1 MKGKFTFKKL
11 VLTGAVI
18 VFILSLFASSVIYN
32 NTNVNT
38 SVDNAGARQTTI
50 KIKSG
55 NTEYTKKVTLNNPII
70 GTGSFKLEGI
80 NIVKAAKEY
89 LGYTYNASYL
99 QPTGNGVDCTGLI
112 HLTLRDLG
120 VMSVNG
126 ILCRDGYTEGR
137 SGHPYNG
144 VKFFIPRSPQDW
156 EAYDFPNYTHKFFK
170 EIGTWAYDKTIGGIG
185 FGQPNSSGTSIY
197 DRSLNIQMVGDS
209 TKYRMDVLKVNDPIT
224 DELRWYNYYD
234 SDGNLKDLPIGTL
247 VISYSGQYLS
257 NPYFISSSGHGW
269 ICIGNLETSDA
280 SVAADK
286 LIKMGIID
294 PSQRNYVTKDENS
307 NSTYWLIESTV
318 GLHKDKNGN
327 NVDGVRISNW
337 DPDLRS
343 TDGKKGVGSVW
354 AFQIA
359 NGVAPQPTYY
369 NLKIAKADA
378 ETGSYVSGVTLKYNT
393 SSLNSAAFD
402 GTKWQSVSSG
412 TSAKDVITNR
422 KIDNTTADCLYFG
435 ESEANSAGYVLTGGT
450 YGLNVYKTLDTSTY
464 PAKYK
469 ISQLTYYSGSGDNYK
484 RGDITQGG
492 KYWITRDRDL
502 VADSD
507 ATEKQ
512 KLNAIA
518 YINYDTSTSTPTI
531 TYTCVDKKLDGDYHL
546 KIVKKPDGESNDD
559 NIIEKYST
567 AMAGAKFEIK
577 QYKNK
582 AYTSISDLQETP
594 DDYGRTAGQTTNVA
608 ITSAGEAAD
617 VLFKQEDNSY
627 SNVIKITDTSKTDIY
642 RIEESEAPE
651 GTYIDWKGPV
661 ALIVTK
667 KVLNNQYVIDKIA
680 LATENGKT
688 DDVEVSDK
696 STAWIR
702 VNKNGEV
709 TESKDDYAVAFEAS
723 RDTVTITWR
732 NPTETEGQYNVNV
745 KKVDAKTQK
754 AIEGV
759 TFEVNGVSNVTGP
772 TGIAT
777 YDTVTINKDNFKT
790 IDSYTVEEKS
800 LGDDNADLYYKLDE
814 TFTFDVKKQY
824 DSETKEYKV
833 EGIRFVDSEDTSY
846 KKTISKY
853 VKDISGRDVLITIS
867 VNTDSST
874 NTIVINT
881 ENNGST
887 PGKFYLTKTDSNG
900 STNLNDT
907 TFKVIRYEVK
917 DYNEMQLSN
926 PTTVLNGKL
935 STKADGLINMIDPMM
950 GNPGAYVYEIHETTS
965 VAGYRNVFK
974 RIEGNT
980 ETELAY
986 IRLVI
991 RNDEN
996 DKLVATQEIVRTEA
1010 CTDDEYYDITTMVK
1024 NPVVNQTTRSVTLNI
1039 KNPAITAVFSVKKYR
1054 YNTAQITPGGTYKI
1068 ELDKDDIDSND
1079 MNDGGSQ
1086 IIRKQN
1092 IAIGDHSLRIYEL
1105 NPPSG
1110 LDNVFEQFDGVDGIR
1125 IDFSVDNYGNKAIKP
1140 IVVENEAY
1148 NFTPE
1153 SKDHNAKTDD
1163 IKKISEYV
1171 KVYQIGNM
1179 IYVAIKDPTHY
1190 DFELFKKQYTGKD
1203 DISDED
1209 KFGGTANFKITKIS
1223 PVSKDEDNEIF
1234 NGVLPTDTQTK
1245 FFTEKNVKASSTYVY
1260 EITETD
1266 VSNGYYR
1273 NLVGKKIRV
1282 TINTN
1287 ANGIIYDESTG
1298 KTRYEI
1304 YNEDGTELTEDE
1316 KKALDEFIKL
1326 DVDDSGKKVNLYVAN
1341 MPTTGYRVRIYKVD
1355 ENGKAFKRTAVFS
1368 SVMKI
1373 NDVIQETRKNITTN
1387 PSTGIAYVTNG
1398 TKLVERGATH
1408 TYEIEETQAPAGCQL
1423 PDGIFKLNVKFNN
1436 NVTGNVIESAS
1447 VAYYKKS
1454 ATNPEELETN
1464 PTEFTGL
1471 KVTYNQGG
1479 TSTPTVT
1486 VYIPNEGTDF
1496 EVELQK
1502 VDSLGNKIEATRD
1515 SQGNIIDG
1523 VSFDVRRGN
1532 IDRNNEGSYAGENMD
1547 EFTKM
1552 INQVQ
1557 NDIGNTIAFNGVLE
1571 DGTILDKIPLGE
1583 NLKYTYYITET
1594 SAKKGYSNELEDKQI
1609 NMTILTR
1616 RGDDGKPYVDKV
1628 EFQILDLKNPVSPDV
1643 TSKYRKYI
1651 SYKLSDNNTKVNLI
1665 LTNPNA
1671 YKLKLNKTDLAG
1683 NPIDS
1688 AKIEAYMDDKKL
1700 VTLNETPTY
1709 APASYMPH
1717 ESEKTS
1723 DYVGISKGETQ
1734 TWKIYERSVGTPYY
1748 NIFGTDKYVE
1758 VKVKMND
1765 NGIISVPSYTVK
1777 DVNGREYASLKSY
1790 IEQIT
1795 VTTDDN
1801 GDTIVNVT
1809 FKNPS
1814 GYKLKITKFEG
1825 DGETPLEGAVVTL
1838 DGTAVIS
1845 GGSYYYENNYQAGM
1859 NTSKTYKIRETK
1871 TVDSNH
1877 INVLA
1882 DKEIQLT
1889 VNTDKLG
1896 NISRTYKIIKIS
1908 GNTEVPP
1915 SDDVY
1920 KYVSVGDATIE
1931 NGIVSI
1937 DVKILNPLTG
1947 KYNVELYKVD
1957 ENGKLITNYDATFAG
1972 NRVNGKMN
1980 IKEINTSTVNGVA
1993 QIDKDVPINN
2003 VNDSYQYQLRET
2015 VAPAGYEKLEALIV
2029 LNTYFK
2035 DAASKLT
2042 LDENRTSLHVGS
2054 KAIPMSNSAG
2064 QFIDNNTEAWYIDN
2078 SKENATIKIYIKNTK
2093 KKFDLALRKYI
2104 AKVENTNKSEI
2115 PNPYRGP
2122 ELNIFSLAYWKRSH
2136 TAAYFHTKEAYK
2148 VESGDIVTY
2157 RINIY
2162 NEGNVKGYAT
2172 EITDYLESG
2181 LDFVDN
2187 EFNSKYGW
2195 TATKNN
2201 DGTTTV
2207 KTRYLQNTLLN
2218 ECGLQGFVG
2227 NTPSTPKWFDYVE
2240 IQCKVTRPATNIRSY
2255 ITDRAE
2261 ITEDKAVDVS
2271 STGVETVL
2279 DLDDIDSQP
2288 NNVKQYH
2295 EKDMLQYDSTKSY
2308 NKDSYY
2314 PGYQDDDDKET
2325 VYIEKHEYEF
2335 VLSKTDG
2342 EKEISGAKFKIEEKM
2357 DNGQYK
2363 TVFGGENGAAV
2374 NKNITISEPE
2384 ARGDSTVELNKTYT
2398 YKITETATKDSNYEN
2413 LLEGKYIIVKTYLD
2427 NNEMLIKGGYRES
2440 TNSYFVRYGFEI
2452 YDAETNRLI
2461 DETGDEDSELYGKIK
2476 VNINNLVQPPQIKV
2490 TIPNERLYF
2499 GKYNINFKKIDSSDK
2514 KAIEGIE
2521 FSINENKAE
2530 TDANGMIN
2538 VSLYSDESNNNGEVA
2553 IDKNNVNKVDIYTID
2568 EVNIY
2573 YPDAGEA
2580 DSEKTDVSDVNNYIT
2595 IKDRIKLSVTKTLDE
2610 SNEKYFVSNVHVDYN
2625 VNESV
2630 DIHIADANSSGSS
2643 TIYLNTVNGETVKCD
2658 ISISSDGTIS
2668 VVAENDKKEGNYKL
2682 KLYKVDENG
2691 DPISGIKFGVTGE
2704 LSALSTDTDGY
2715 TRTITKEITADN
2727 INTPDEYTITEYED
2741 EQGRVVGIK
2750 NPIKLTVNKK
2760 IAYKKYEFKSLK
2772 LTDTGT
2778 GAESSEGY
2786 RADLNNVEIND
2797 DSGRKVKVWAEYVAT
2812 SNTITI
2818 HFTNPT
2824 TENDINVKIK
2834 KIDITTGQA
2843 VNDVTFSSKVN
2854 AEATTSATTATVNG
2868 EKGIAYIDQNRKV
2881 SSVEKF
2887 TYLIRETDIPSGTK
2901 MIKLTD
2907 FGWRLEYS
2915 TKYDEANK
2923 KYVIDE
2929 STIKIYTN
2937 QFGYDSGS
2945 YELNQKQKAIAEK
2958 MLERENGKYKYISV
2972 SEDGLTLELNIQ
2984 NEDTT
2989 EYGLTIRKADM
3000 DTNAEIA
3007 DAKFTVKENG
3017 TTIAEDKTLAE
3028 FAGRLA
3034 HKTGIFINTDYTYE
3048 IEETAPAAGYENI
3061 FEGVIIK
3068 FTIHINTD
3076 GTAELATGTDG
3087 QKYQIIKTAG
3097 STANV
3102 TEIKAK
3108 INEYINKHQGITAF
3122 IEKNENNFTL
3132 NIPNPKS
3139 TIPLKVELQKYQL
3152 GNLNNAVN
3160 GAKFDVKLLKDNNGT
3175 FQSVTNAFTSGTGV
3189 ESLNTI
3195 TTSRNRRTEQIDD
3208 TEIEIGD
3215 TYYYELT
3222 ESEVPKN
3229 FSSKF
3234 YKVIVKVTAN
3244 DDKTI
3249 SSSIFAIK
3257 RTSLADW
3264 SEFGTQEED
3273 SANLSIDTSG
3283 SLVNIK
3289 WANQLG
3295 YLLNLQKLSF
3305 DYALPKTSD
3314 NKTNWAA
3321 MPLISGAKFKI
3332 QQLTPVE
3339 GEVREVEVGSS
3350 GLPEYQREI
3359 QTNTLYTYKYTEI
3372 EPPEGYYDTFKD
3384 LEITLKVFI
3393 NRDGVIS
3400 SANTYV
3406 TVKDGATVSDEDLEF
3421 AKKCVGAEINQASRA
3436 VYIRIANQKIHSEY
3450 KIRVCKISD
3459 KRDNEG
3465 NPVPIPNVR
3474 FKINGPTQ
3482 NQVGYGYTDDDGYLT
3497 SIGIEPDGRK
3507 SLYTIEEVEVPT
3519 GVVQLTEP
3527 IELYIDTTGIPSNI
3541 SYNELME
3548 QLQTKVDSDG
3558 DGVAAEDRVQVVY
3571 RGADAPAGLNVKV
3584 NGLDVILTVPNPSEI
3599 FHFTMYKYDT
3609 VNNII
3614 NSSDG
3619 IPAANFDVSYVDDEG
3634 NVQQIQNGI
3643 LDDGWLHDYRVC
3655 GPEKSYEYIIKEV
3668 DSKDGYVNIL
3678 EGYELHV
3685 HLRTAINGL
3694 ISDFVD
3700 NSTEY
3705 SYYELVPISGMTQRY
3720 TIQEIKEKNW
3730 IRFNV
3735 SRDVRTSSIDALIFN
3750 PYQYQLQLN
3759 KFDKNGT
3766 TPVNKAKIVAERV
3779 EGIDAE
3785 GLYYRETENKE
3796 KILKSIVDADS
3807 DDISETV
3814 TLNKKTT
3821 IMSDLY
3827 EIDNNV
3833 GMTPKA
3839 VSAQLWR
3846 IRETEVEAP
3855 YKNILGNNTIIVNT
3869 FYRELALHAAEHDEA
3884 DEEGHIYKFNYYVAD
3899 ENGNNVTIQY
3909 KDYIDV
3915 SVEKVD
3921 GEWTVIV
3928 NIKDPMIIRMGLFKK
3943 VDSFLDEPL
3952 QGANLSLTLGS
3963 QTAEISNGSYQSEM
3977 LEAELP
3983 INSTITVSVRELSTV
3998 KGYTNI
4004 LKDKVLYYVF
4014 RNTNGNISIVSKF
4027 IIDRGNMMTSG
4038 DEYDYIMSH
4047 IDLRE
4052 STDSEGFTSYKLY
4065 IENPMSFN
4073 FDLTKLDIDKNNLDG
4088 TKIKVVSSHSGEHI
4102 LDGDSNLSFVE
4113 QDVDEHDII
4122 EYIIT
4127 EIHTKDGAYVNKF
4140 ENPIRIVATVEGGEV
4155 KILEKWH
4162 QVLLLNGS
4170 APMQRFDE
4178 LEYFDIY
4185 VDPADKNKLADGEM
4199 QTLTIKM
4206 ENPPQIKVELIKA
4219 TAGRYGQ
4226 RIPNT
4231 KFTIVSQDSHTAYT
4245 NNVGEISYLEEI
4257 HEPGD
4262 YTIRVYEDQV
4272 ASPKY
4277 VNILENKYMQFN
4289 INVTA
4294 DGTITVDNNS
4304 IKFFNKDNDSYFD
4317 NDVEITGDEA
4327 SKLAEYCRA
4336 WVDNSSEI
4344 SKVQVLILDPVKYDL
4359 TVKKEAA
4366 DGSTLEG
4373 AEFEIVSTNGLFD
4386 TIHTTT
4392 NETGEIAKHIE
4403 IARPGV
4409 HGFKIT
4415 EIKPAGN
4422 QYDNILG
4429 DNVAIIYANVSEN
4442 GEISLVKNPYG
4453 GIFGNDIPE
4462 GQQYVVQKPNGA
4474 PADAED
4480 EARIRKFVSINLTHP
4495 ANEPDGITMTIV
4507 NPVQTKLDIVKRQY
4521 NIEGQE
4527 EALTNTRF
4535 TVKKNGSEMLL
4546 SNAIVNE
4553 EVEIE
4558 EHDLT
4563 DSDDY
4568 YDIYENSTNTTDGAY
4583 VNILNGKFIRVHT
4596 ELKANGKLNI
4606 TDEEGNVT
4614 NAFDIYQVNHFG
4626 PATKVAREGN
4636 EELYDSVSVWVSK
4649 NADGIYVL
4657 NVKVIN
4663 PITINVG
4670 VIKKQYG
4677 EGAQPIPDV
4686 SITITSDNT
4695 GDHNITSTR
4704 SEEVFSE
4711 GNIKPGTYNFI
4722 VRENDNPN
4730 PRYVN
4735 VLKDRYAKANV
4746 TISKTG
4752 DITLNNIKYYTNNNV
4767 EIVDPEIKALLEE
4780 TVYAN
4785 IDKSGRIQKITFTIE
4800 NPITLK
4806 FLVHKV
4812 DLAGNGLEG
4821 ATFNV
4826 MKYVGDSDEVAKG
4839 MTSVDTNNDGVITF
4853 EDGDYM
4859 KAGIYRY
4866 EITELKPAAEK
4877 YVNIL
4882 DCYDDGSQY
4891 KVVMYLKLKLNGTT
4905 EYVKDAQGT
4914 AYPNA
4919 GSTPYI
4925 IVNRNDEN
4933 AEIPDEVTDIVHR
4946 YLTVGKTASRGNNP
4960 DIYEVEVTNTP
4971 QIDIDVIKVTNDSDA
4986 NEEKTLTGTKFSA
4999 EADDGEGLFEDIPAT
5014 QDKEYTFKNVAKGR
5028 HEFYITESEGVVN
5041 GGYINVLENR
5051 YVRVRTTV
5059 DESGVMKIMNN
5070 NWEEDEDYFEI
5081 YEGQYNNRA
5090 GSRLL
5095 DRTEYAK
5102 IYECVSVESV
5112 RQTNGV
5118 YKLNLKVNNPE
5129 RNYNIKLNKKV
5140 FGEEDINME
5149 GIEFFIR
5156 STVDNKDHQLTT
5168 DKDGNLT
5175 FEEKRVPV
5183 GIYEYRV
5190 TETKTSGPEF
5200 VNVLENNYILVRL
5213 KVNQDGSIEIV
5224 DTNNEAKGNE
5234 DKYYVLDAKCT
5245 EIIDNDK
5252 TIVDDFVR
5260 VATDNE
5266 GDEPELDFFIKDPER
5281 INLKLVKRDVLTNEK
5296 MNNVTFTTNVYYQ
5309 TAGASADPSEADK
5322 AELVNAETFEK
5333 IDISTIKTDT
5343 VDGVDGVILVQD
5355 ILIDKTGT
5363 YTFVFHEESTDGLF
5377 KYLYKSHAED
5387 ITLKIDISV
5396 EKNSE
5401 GRPIGYKVG
5410 QPRIV
5415 TGAKYVDDE
5424 ATLTTPTKAQLVRA
5438 EVLNAPIR
5446 GHYDLVLSKLDK
5458 YTNRKLDG
5466 AEFDIKAEKNGEKY
5480 ELYEDVDDLRIENA
5494 IIPDHFTVQNG
5505 EIRIENIRITPPP
5518 YQAPAADGTL
5528 ETFNIILTETKAPAG
5543 YMLLDE
5549 PIVLEV
5555 TTAVDGEY
5563 DDAEYIVKSVN
5574 LVSGDNYGLVTKTF
5588 GKNEINV
5595 VAKNEY
5601 FDLALRKS
5609 IVSVAYSDSD
5619 EAKITEDETKDR
5631 VPVIYED
5638 DEIYNLNPG
5647 VTTANYRH
5655 VKNHVRVYPGQEVIY
5670 CLRVYNEGEIDGYA
5684 EKITDHLP
5692 EGLEFLP
5699 NDKFNQERG
5708 WTYDLTDQS
5717 LKTVYTTFLSKENN
5731 PNNDRFNAENNLIK
5745 AMDENVATGV
5755 NHKLDF
5761 KEIEIKC
5768 KVSDNLRP
5776 GVILTNIAEITEYK
5790 AEGRTSETVDRDS
5803 DGGNADVPNGK
5814 DLQNYKE
5821 SELTDNRE
5829 DYVPGQEDD
5838 DDFEKLIVV
5847 EFDLALRKYI
5857 TAIND
5862 EEVLADEKEAK
5873 YTDEVVKDT
5882 EDILGEGT
5890 ASDDTEGT
5898 NEGANTNIVDESE
5911 GENDNTEDVNAQT
5924 GENPDENKDEDKE
5937 SDKEDIDDDNTIKYD
5952 REPRVNVSTL
5962 KSGDQDSIY
5971 KDPDEPTTALY
5982 NHTKA
5987 PVEVSVDDIVT
5998 YTLEVFNEGT
6008 VDGYASLIKD
6018 DIPEGVEFVQYTEGD
6033 GSVNDKYRWKMVNEN
6048 DEEVTDPK
6056 DAKYI
6061 VSDYLSKD
6069 NETEENGNLIRA
6081 FDPVTGTRLD
6091 SKYVQVQF
6099 RVICK
6104 QDYPKIITNYA
6115 QISDDTDDGGKSVRD
6130 RDSHTNEWIDGE
6142 DDQDVEHI
6150 WVTYMDLALRK
6161 FITGVTDFK
6170 TGITQVVDTRIPQ
6183 VDPTALID
6191 ETGTTAKYEHTKEPV
6206 LVHTND
6212 VVIYTLRIY
6221 NEGSKDGYATQIK
6234 DDLPEGLEYL
6244 PDHEINKYY
6253 EWSLVDKNDKPVTRL
6268 EDATFAV
6275 TNYLSKDN
6283 ETEER
6288 QNLLKS
6294 FDYYDYENDKPA
6306 KRETPEY
6313 KDIKIAFKV
6322 TEPQT
6327 SDRILINEA
6336 QISEQTDGKGIHRE
6350 DRDSTPNEW
6359 LGEDDEDIEK
6369 VRVLYFDLALR
6380 KWVTKAIVT
6389 QDGEEKVFETG
6400 HHAEDDPEDVVKVDL
6415 KKSKINK
6422 VVVKFEYQIR
6432 ITNEGEIDGYAKE
6445 IKDRIPEGLRFDPA
6459 DNPTWTQLEE
6469 NIIVTDEL
6477 KDTLLKPGESAEVTV
6492 VLTWINSGDNLGLKV
6507 NVAEISKDYNDYGTH
6522 DIDSTPDNN
6531 VWGEDDIDD
6540 APVMLA
6546 VKTGNAVFGYIA
6558 LAVFVGA
6565 IIVIGVRR
6573 IKKINEG

>member
-11 VLTGAVI
+11 VLAISIIISIAAILFGLLIGKDYINKEKNAVSKI
-18 VFILSLFASSVIYN
+18 ESKEMNASSYYTGDDNQVTVTKTESGYKIPDGYN
-32 NTNVNT
+32 ADTIIAEACKFTNAKTWNQGSVGYNDAWNAAISTEDKQVNNKYQGY
-38 SVDNAGARQTTI
+38 SQW
-50 KIKSG
+50 
-55 NTEYTKKVTLNNPII
+55 
-70 GTGSFKLEGI
+70 
-80 NIVKAAKEY
+80 
-89 LGYTYNASYL
+89 LGYNVSKL
-99 QPTGNGVDCTGLI
+99 DCTGFI
-112 HLTLRDLG
+112 YDTLRHLNIRLTGFCDGNVTGYGRLRLG
-120 VMSVNG
+120 PVP
-126 ILCRDGYTEGR
+126 IA
-137 SGHPYNG
+137 PYAWVDYN
-144 VKFFIPRSPQDW
+144 
-156 EAYDFPNYTHKFFK
+156 THKPYHVK
-170 EIGTWAYDKTIGGIG
+170 WANGQEIAK
-185 FGQPNSSGTSIY
+185 
-197 DRSLNIQMVGDS
+197 
-209 TKYRMDVLKVNDPIT
+209 IT
-224 DELRWYNYYD
+224 DYTQREHYDEATKKYVIDCNYYQWIENNQID
-234 SDGNLKDLPIGTL
+234 PGTI
-247 VISYSGQYLS
+247 VISPPSD
-257 NPYFISSSGHGW
+257 SSGHGW
-269 ICIGNLETSDA
+269 IYIGKYANKAE
-280 SVAADK
+280 
-286 LIKMGIID
+286 LIKYLSGIGVNTSALRIEEDPANKTSQYWSIECRGDYNGMQGVVVTNRDPATKSGNKKGSGYVGFTLFNKKVVDGEFSID
-294 PSQRNYVTKDENS
+294 ITKVDRKDNTPLGGAKYHYEDRTDKDDEPDQTTADNGKVTLVSSKKINYAGQYNYSFMELTAPSGYKLNNPNPHFGLKINTIKKSVDSTTDRYEVDSVWIYYGTFKTTKYKIQVSPGQTVYYYSDQTFATNLT
-307 NSTYWLIESTV
+307 NDKTLIAKFE
-318 GLHKDKNGN
+318 LNNKNGN
-327 NVDGVRISNW
+327 NKVSIHV
-337 DPDLRS
+337 
-343 TDGKKGVGSVW
+343 
-354 AFQIA
+354 
-359 NGVAPQPTYY
+359 TYY
-369 NLKIAKADA
+369 NDKI
-378 ETGSYVSGVTLKYNT
+378 EGSYH
-393 SSLNSAAFD
+393 LN
-402 GTKWQSVSSG
+402 
-412 TSAKDVITNR
+412 I
-422 KIDNTTADCLYFG
+422 C
-435 ESEANSAGYVLTGGT
+435 
-450 YGLNVYKTLDTSTY
+450 
-464 PAKYK
+464 
-469 ISQLTYYSGSGDNYK
+469 
-484 RGDITQGG
+484 
-492 KYWITRDRDL
+492 
-502 VADSD
+502 
-507 ATEKQ
+507 
-512 KLNAIA
+512 
-518 YINYDTSTSTPTI
+518 
-531 TYTCVDKKLDGDYHL
+531 
-546 KIVKKPDGESNDD
+546 KKPDGESNDNKTD
-559 NIIEKYST
+559 YTEKYSN
-567 AMAGAKFEIK
+567 AMAGAKFEVR
-577 QYKNK
+577 QYLQN
-582 AYTSISDLQETP
+582 AGFNGNPTEINSDVV
-594 DDYGRTAGQTTNVA
+594 TN
-608 ITSAGEAAD
+608 AGETVPITFYPKDKDKNNISEQKQAD
-617 VLFKQEDNSY
+617 IHIYEAGDGKFDGY
-627 SNVIKITDTSKTDIY
+627 IIKET
-642 RIEESEAPE
+642 EAPSN
-651 GTYIDWKGPV
+651 TTIDWPYENIGLKVYKGV
-661 ALIVTK
+661 N
-667 KVLNNQYVIDKIA
+667 NNQYVITKIA
-680 LATENGKT
+680 LQNGQLGT
-688 DDVEVSDK
+688 IGEVDVPGPGK
-696 STAWIR
+696 GTAWIR
-702 VNKNGEV
+702 VDKNGKV
-709 TESKDDYAVAFEAS
+709 TTDENNYVIGFNAS
-723 RDTVTITWR
+723 SNAVTITWR
-732 NPTETEGQYNVNV
+732 NPVDTEGHYNINV
-745 KKVDAKTQK
+745 RKADATTKKAM
-754 AIEGV
+754 AGV
-759 TFEVNGVSNVTGP
+759 TFDINGVSKTTGEA
-772 TGIAT
+772 GIAA
-777 YDTVTINKDNFKT
+777 YDLVTVDKNNVKA
-790 IDSYTVEEKS
+790 IDSYTVEETD
-800 LGDDNADLYYKLDE
+800 LGDDNKNQYYKLAE
-814 TFTFDVKKQY
+814 AFTFEVKKEY
-824 DSETKEYKV
+824 NASNKEYKV
-833 EGIRFVDSEDTSY
+833 SGIKFADDTEF
-846 KKTISKY
+846 KTSITKN
-853 VKDISGRDVLITIS
+853 VKDTSGRDVPIKIS
-867 VNTDSST
+867 VNDSTSV
-874 NTIVINT
+874 NTITIEA
-881 ENNGST
+881 ENNEST
-887 PGKFYLTKTDSNG
+887 PGKFYLKKTDQYG
-900 STNLNDT
+900 QENLGDT
-907 TFKVIRYEVK
+907 TFKVDKYEVD
-917 DYNEMQLSN
+917 DYTKMELKN
-926 PTTVLNGKL
+926 PKNILNGKL
-935 STKADGLINMIDPMM
+935 SSKTDGLIDAIDPMK
-950 GNPGAYVYEIHETTS
+950 GNPCAYVYEIHETTAQ
-965 VAGYRNVFK
+965 AGYLNAFK
-974 RIEGNT
+974 KVVNGSEV
-980 ETELAY
+980 ELAY

-991 RNDEN
+991 RNNGNDE
-996 DKLVATQEIVRTEA
+996 LVATQEIIK
-1010 CTDDEYYDITTMVK
+1010 TDECSDEDYDNITKRVNEPTVNK
-1024 NPVVNQTTRSVTLNI
+1024 NTRAVTLNI
-1039 KNPAITAVFSVKKYR
+1039 KNPNTSVNVNLRKYK
-1054 YNTAQITPGGTYKI
+1054 YNTVTNASGGTYKV
-1068 ELDKDDIDSND
+1068 EFDNETIDSTNF
-1079 MNDGGSQ
+1079 NSSGSQ
-1086 IIRKQN
+1086 WIHKTKVPV
-1092 IAIGDHSLRIYEL
+1092 GDHTIRVYEL
-1105 NPPSG
+1105 KAPQG
-1110 LDNVFEQFDGVDGIR
+1110 LDNVFDQFSGVDGVKVDFTVNYDGTVSIKENTIR
-1125 IDFSVDNYGNKAIKP
+1125 GKKYNY
-1140 IVVENEAY
+1140 
-1148 NFTPE
+1148 TPE
-1153 SKDHNAKTDD
+1153 SKEHVVNTSKIED
-1163 IKKISEYV
+1163 ISNYVVVKEFEGQIYITIS
-1171 KVYQIGNM
+1171 
-1179 IYVAIKDPTHY
+1179 DPTNY
-1190 DFELFKKQYTGKD
+1190 EFELFKKEYTGKD
-1203 DISDED
+1203 DISAEE
-1209 KFGGTANFKITKIS
+1209 KLKGVANFTIKKIKPT
-1223 PVSKDEDNEIF
+1223 EDANPIF
-1234 NGVLPTDTQTK
+1234 NGNLPTDTQTK
-1245 FFTEKNVKASSTYVY
+1245 LFKEENVKVNSTYVY
-1260 EITETD
+1260 DVTENNISD
-1266 VSNGYYR
+1266 GYYR
-1273 NLVGKKIRV
+1273 NLIGKKIRV
-1282 TINTN
+1282 TVSVDADGNVYKTT
-1287 ANGIIYDESTG
+1287 TG
-1298 KTRYEI
+1298 KTKYEI
-1304 YNEDGTELTEDE
+1304 FNADGSAISADE
-1316 KKALDEFIKL
+1316 KKALDEFVKL
-1326 DVDDSGKKVNLYVAN
+1326 DVDNNGKVNLYIAN

-1355 ENGKAFKRTAVFS
+1355 KDGKAFKRTAVFK
-1368 SVMKI
+1368 SVMTTNTTNVDI
-1373 NDVIQETRKNITTN
+1373 NETRENITTN

-1408 TYEIEETQAPAGCQL
+1408 TYEIQETQAPYGCKL
-1423 PDGIFKLNVKFNN
+1423 PDGTFELNVKFNN
-1436 NVTGNVIESAS
+1436 NVTGNVIESATVEFYNASGIKEIMDGLS
-1447 VAYYKKS
+1447 VK
-1454 ATNPEELETN
+1454 
-1464 PTEFTGL
+1464 
-1471 KVTYNQGG
+1471 YNQGG
-1479 TSTPTVT
+1479 TSTPIVT

-1496 EVELQK
+1496 EVELKK
-1502 VDSLGNKIEATRD
+1502 VDSLGKTIEATTDESTGRY
-1515 SQGNIIDG
+1515 DG
-1523 VSFDVRRGN
+1523 VSFDIRRGEIREN
-1532 IDRNNEGSYAGENMD
+1532 TDSDIIIDNPT
-1547 EFTKM
+1547 EFGNM
-1552 INQVQ
+1552 INLIRA
-1557 NDIGNTIAFNGVLE
+1557 DIENKGSFSGILENGVYS
-1571 DGTILDKIPLGE
+1571 DKLPLGE
-1583 NLKYTYYITET
+1583 NLIYTYYITET
-1594 SAKKGYSNELEDKQI
+1594 STKKGYSNELENKQI
-1609 NMTILTR
+1609 NLFIYTKKGT
-1616 RGDDGKPYVDKV
+1616 DGKPYIDNVDF
-1628 EFQILDLKNPVSPDV
+1628 EILDLMNPAHPNVKSQY
-1643 TSKYRKYI
+1643 KKYI
-1651 SYKLSDNNTKVNLI
+1651 SCTVNGDKTKVNLI
-1665 LTNPNA
+1665 LTNPNT
-1671 YKLKLNKTDLAG
+1671 YKIRLNKTDLAG

-1688 AKIEAYMDDKKL
+1688 AVLEAYKDDKRI
-1700 VTLNETPTY
+1700 TGLNQYYNPGTQRYETIFGN
-1709 APASYMPH
+1709 S
-1717 ESEKTS
+1717 SVTS
-1723 DYVGISKGETQ
+1723 DYIGISKGEEQ
-1734 TWKIYERSVGTPYY
+1734 VWKIYERSVAAPYY
-1748 NIFGTDKYVE
+1748 NIFGSDKYVE
-1758 VKVKMND
+1758 VKVKMYD
-1765 NGIISVPSYTVK
+1765 NGEIKVTGYTVK
-1777 DVNGREYASLKSY
+1777 DQNGNEYSNLKSY
-1790 IEQIT
+1790 IEQVNIIT
-1795 VTTDDN
+1795 EDS
-1801 GDTIVNVT
+1801 GDKIVNVT

-1814 GYKLKITKFEG
+1814 NYKLKITKYKG
-1825 DGETPLEGAVVTL
+1825 DGTTPLEGATVVL
-1838 DGTAVIS
+1838 DGTEVIS
-1845 GGSYYYENNYQAGM
+1845 NGSYHYENNYQAGI
-1859 NTSKTYKIRETK
+1859 NSSKTFTITETK
-1871 TVDSNH
+1871 TAGENYV
-1877 INVLA
+1877 NVLEG
-1882 DKEIQLT
+1882 KKLELT
-1889 VNTDKLG
+1889 VKSDKKG
-1896 NISRTYKIIKIS
+1896 NISRSFKIMS
-1908 GNTEVPP
+1908 GNKEIMPPDEVFDYVTV
-1915 SDDVY
+1915 SDVEY
-1920 KYVSVGDATIE
+1920 E
-1931 NGIVSI
+1931 NNIPVI
-1937 DVKILNPLTG
+1937 NVKILNPVKG
-1947 KYNVELYKVD
+1947 KFNVKLYKVD
-1957 ENGKLITNYDATFAG
+1957 EKGNLIKNYPATFSVFKNTGKLNPSQKDIET
-1972 NRVNGKMN
+1972 
-1980 IKEINTSTVNGVA
+1980 INGVA
-1993 QIDKDVPINN
+1993 TVDMNAPINK
-2003 VNDSYQYQLRET
+2003 VDDTYRYQINET
-2015 VAPAGYEKLEALIV
+2015 EAPLGYEKFDKFITLDP
-2029 LNTYFK
+2029 YFK
-2035 DAASKLT
+2035 DDGTKLT
-2042 LDENRTSLHVGS
+2042 IDETKTRLYVGS
-2054 KAIPMSNSAG
+2054 DAVPQSDSDG
-2064 QFIDNNTEAWYIDN
+2064 QFYEDETGAWYIDN
-2078 SKENATIKIYIKNTK
+2078 SGDTVTIKIYIKNK
-2093 KKFDLALRKYI
+2093 QKVFDLALRKYI
-2104 AKVENTNKSEI
+2104 AKVENGNKNETPDPSRKPFLNEI
-2115 PNPYRGP
+2115 SNLQWIK
-2122 ELNIFSLAYWKRSH
+2122 EH
-2136 TAAYFHTKEAYK
+2136 TAAYYHTKEAYK
-2148 VESGDIVTY
+2148 VEYGDIVTY
-2157 RINIY
+2157 RIYVY

-2187 EFNSKYGW
+2187 EFNKKYGW

-2207 KTRYLQNTLLN
+2207 TTRYLENKRLDEYALPGHLLGQASAESWRN
-2218 ECGLQGFVG
+2218 
-2227 NTPSTPKWFDYVE
+2227 YVE
-2240 IQCKVTRPATNIRSY
+2240 IQCKVTRPATDERSY

-2261 ITEDKAVDVS
+2261 ITEDKAVEIDNNNEEVPI
-2271 STGVETVL
+2271 E
-2279 DLDDIDSQP
+2279 LDDIDSYP
-2288 NNVKQYH
+2288 KNVKDKH
-2295 EKDMLQYDSTKSY
+2295 ANVMLKYDSSMTYS
-2308 NKDSYY
+2308 KDEYY
-2314 PGYQDDDDKET
+2314 PGYEDDDDKET
-2325 VYIEKHEYEF
+2325 VYIEKHEYKF
-2335 VLSKTDG
+2335 ILSKTDG
-2342 EKEISGAKFKIEEKM
+2342 ENELAGAKFKIEELM

-2363 TVFGGENGAAV
+2363 TVFGGENGAVV

-2398 YKITETATKDSNYEN
+2398 YRITETATKDSNYNN
-2413 LLEGKYIIVKTYLD
+2413 LLEGKYIEVKTYMLESFNGTKVNLKTGIFGD
-2427 NNEMLIKGGYRES
+2427 NSAN
-2440 TNSYFVRYGFEI
+2440 YFNLYGFTI
-2452 YDAETNRLI
+2452 YNNDGSMISDND
-2461 DETGDEDSELYGKIK
+2461 DENGYLYNEIK
-2476 VNINNLVQPPQIKV
+2476 VNIENTTNPPQIKL

-2499 GKYNINFKKIDSSDK
+2499 GNYTINMRKVDTSNRNL
-2514 KAIEGIE
+2514 EGIY
-2521 FSINENKAE
+2521 FFINGYEVQTDGQGMIPISRYNDNS
-2530 TDANGMIN
+2530 DANGHVSIN
-2538 VSLYSDESNNNGEVA
+2538 KDNINSKDEYIIEEDYPILVTVENEEYSEIEERNVDYIAIKNQISLTLTKDL
-2553 IDKNNVNKVDIYTID
+2553 DKI
-2568 EVNIY
+2568 
-2573 YPDAGEA
+2573 
-2580 DSEKTDVSDVNNYIT
+2580 
-2595 IKDRIKLSVTKTLDE
+2595 
-2610 SNEKYFVSNVHVDYN
+2610 NEKYFVSNVHIEYN
-2625 VNESV
+2625 YDESV
-2630 DIHIADANSSGSS
+2630 DIPIENVNGAAER
-2643 TIYLNTVNGETVKCD
+2643 TIYLRTIDDSQVPATISIGPNGE
-2658 ISISSDGTIS
+2658 ISII
-2668 VVAENDKKEGNYKL
+2668 AQNPPKEGNYKL
-2682 KLYKVDENG
+2682 RLYKVDEENQ
-2691 DPISGIKFGVTGE
+2691 PVAGIKFGVTGE
-2704 LSALSTDTDGY
+2704 SSALSTDTDGY

-2760 IAYKKYEFKSLK
+2760 IAYKKYEFNSLK
-2772 LTDTGT
+2772 LTETVT
-2778 GAESSEGY
+2778 GAEGQEAWRS
-2786 RADLNNVEIND
+2786 DLNNVEIND
-2797 DSGRKVKVWAEYVAT
+2797 DSGRKVKVWAEYDAT

-2818 HFTNPT
+2818 YFTNPT

-2834 KIDITTGQA
+2834 KIDATTGQA
-2843 VNDVTFSSKVN
+2843 VNGVTFNTKVN
-2854 AEATTSATTATVNG
+2854 EDAATNATTTTIDG
-2868 EKGIAYIDQNRKV
+2868 ENGIAYIDQNRKV
-2881 SSVEKF
+2881 SGVQDFRYE
-2887 TYLIRETDIPSGTK
+2887 IRETGIPSGTK
-2901 MIKLTD
+2901 MIRLTD
-2907 FGWRLEYS
+2907 YGWILEYS
-2915 TKYDEANK
+2915 TKYDETSK

-2929 STIKIYTN
+2929 SSIKIN
-2937 QFGYDSGS
+2937 ANMFGYDSGS

-3000 DTNAEIA
+3000 DTNDEIA

-3017 TTIAEDKTLAE
+3017 LTIVENKTIAE

-3034 HKTGIFINTDYTYE
+3034 RKTGVFTNTTHTYE
-3048 IEETAPAAGYENI
+3048 IYETSPATDYENI
-3061 FEGVIIK
+3061 LEKTYIELVIKIDNSGNATATYTIK
-3068 FTIHINTD
+3068 PQVGASSTD
-3076 GTAELATGTDG
+3076 VAEV
-3087 QKYQIIKTAG
+3087 
-3097 STANV
+3097 N
-3102 TEIKAK
+3102 AK
-3108 INEYINKHQGITAF
+3108 IREYVNKHSSISSFLEQDG
-3122 IEKNENNFTL
+3122 NNFKL
-3132 NIPNPKS
+3132 NIPNPKN
-3139 TIPLKVELQKYQL
+3139 TIPVDLTLQKYEL
-3152 GNLNNAVN
+3152 GDLTKGVE
-3160 GAKFDVKLLKDNNGT
+3160 GAKFNVRRAELEINDDRTEISDVLSAFG
-3175 FQSVTNAFTSGTGV
+3175 SGEGVTT
-3189 ESLNTI
+3189 LPQI
-3195 TTSRNRRTEQIDD
+3195 TTSKSKSIIPMDHVDELVV
-3208 TEIEIGD
+3208 GKSL
-3215 TYYYELT
+3215 YYEIT
-3222 ESEVPKN
+3222 ESTVPGNYK
-3229 FSSKF
+3229 SRF
-3234 YKVIVKVTAN
+3234 YQAIIKVTAVDKNTVNAYIMTAKSSQTSGWNYGVN
-3244 DDKTI
+3244 DDDSEHI
-3249 SSSIFAIK
+3249 SVETNGTTANVKWVNELSYEFRLWKKSYVSELPAGGPTAI
-3257 RTSLADW
+3257 TDGA
-3264 SEFGTQEED
+3264 GG
-3273 SANLSIDTSG
+3273 ANFT
-3283 SLVNIK
+3283 
-3289 WANQLG
+3289 
-3295 YLLNLQKLSF
+3295 
-3305 DYALPKTSD
+3305 
-3314 NKTNWAA
+3314 
-3321 MPLISGAKFKI
+3321 
-3332 QQLTPVE
+3332 
-3339 GEVREVEVGSS
+3339 
-3350 GLPEYQREI
+3350 
-3359 QTNTLYTYKYTEI
+3359 
-3372 EPPEGYYDTFKD
+3372 
-3384 LEITLKVFI
+3384 
-3393 NRDGVIS
+3393 VIS
-3400 SANTYV
+3400 SN
-3406 TVKDGATVSDEDLEF
+3406 G
-3421 AKKCVGAEINQASRA
+3421 
-3436 VYIRIANQKIHSEY
+3436 
-3450 KIRVCKISD
+3450 
-3459 KRDNEG
+3459 NE
-3465 NPVPIPNVR
+3465 
-3474 FKINGPTQ
+3474 
-3482 NQVGYGYTDDDGYLT
+3482 
-3497 SIGIEPDGRK
+3497 
-3507 SLYTIEEVEVPT
+3507 
-3519 GVVQLTEP
+3519 
-3527 IELYIDTTGIPSNI
+3527 
-3541 SYNELME
+3541 
-3548 QLQTKVDSDG
+3548 TK
-3558 DGVAAEDRVQVVY
+3558 
-3571 RGADAPAGLNVKV
+3571 
-3584 NGLDVILTVPNPSEI
+3584 
-3599 FHFTMYKYDT
+3599 
-3609 VNNII
+3609 
-3614 NSSDG
+3614 
-3619 IPAANFDVSYVDDEG
+3619 
-3634 NVQQIQNGI
+3634 
-3643 LDDGWLHDYRVC
+3643 
-3655 GPEKSYEYIIKEV
+3655 
-3668 DSKDGYVNIL
+3668 
-3678 EGYELHV
+3678 
-3685 HLRTAINGL
+3685 INGL
-3694 ISDFVD
+3694 IHATEGFSEKEIHSNTTYTYTIRENEAATSPVRHYNLFKDMDIIVNIRVGAD
-3700 NSTEY
+3700 GKLSQNNSTIEVKAQAGKTVLEEDLEEARNNVDLIIEDDY
-3705 SYYELVPISGMTQRY
+3705 VNVYIANKQIKNTYDLKIMKVSDK
-3720 TIQEIKEKNW
+3720 KEKDPVTGEEHYKGVEGIKFYLMGNMLNTLGEGYTGENGTLTITGLEPNDFSNNYAIAEDATSARNAGVTPLNGW
-3730 IRFNV
+3730 IYLKANMSGITSDMDEDEIEALLNEKNEDGTSKRFSLEFLDHRDANNGATVTIEGRTIIVKIVNHTTDVIFNLSKVDPVGTRITRSESDGKVLNGASFKIVNSKANPDQVLWNDELLTGGYTKRTHAEKNAWYEYTVRENSTKVGFINV
-3735 SRDVRTSSIDALIFN
+3735 TQGYDILVHIQTDSQGAVINPAEDSRTFFTIVPNGIEEPLYSIDEIQRNKWVKLAVSYKKDTDIETGEEVISESNVTLLVVN
-3750 PYQYQLQLN
+3750 PYEYKVQLN
-3759 KFDKNGT
+3759 KKDKNGS
-3766 TPVNKAKIVAERV
+3766 TPLKVSNIKAEHIVGADVAKIYNHGTPDDRAMVLNQIANATTNTTAVKVVDDPVELNKVETTTSEDGYLIDLKGRYAEY
-3779 EGIDAE
+3779 D
-3785 GLYYRETENKE
+3785 ENQTWR
-3796 KILKSIVDADS
+3796 
-3807 DDISETV
+3807 ISETDV
-3814 TLNKKTT
+3814 
-3821 IMSDLY
+3821 D
-3827 EIDNNV
+3827 
-3833 GMTPKA
+3833 
-3839 VSAQLWR
+3839 
-3846 IRETEVEAP
+3846 AP
-3855 YKNILGNNTIIVNT
+3855 YMNILKDKYIIVNT
-3869 FYRELALHAAEHDEA
+3869 YYNDMLQLAKHGDYTDNQAYNFYVIDK
-3884 DEEGHIYKFNYYVAD
+3884 EGND
-3899 ENGNNVTIQY
+3899 VTTQY
-3909 KDYIDV
+3909 LDYIEV
-3915 SVEKVD
+3915 SAENIE
-3921 GEWTVIV
+3921 GQWTVV
-3928 NIKDPMIIRMGLFKK
+3928 VTVKDPMIIRMGLFKK

-3952 QGANLSLTLGS
+3952 QGANLTLTLGG
-3963 QTAEISNGSYQSEM
+3963 QTAEIKNGSYQTEM

-3983 INSTITVSVRELSTV
+3983 INSTITASVKELSTAN
-3998 KGYTNI
+3998 GYTNI

-4014 RNTNGNISIVSKF
+4014 RNTNGNISVVSKF
-4027 IIDRGNMMTSG
+4027 IIDRGNMITSG

-4065 IENPMSFN
+4065 IENPMSFK

-4088 TKIKVVSSHSGEHI
+4088 TKIIVNSSHSGEHI

-4113 QDVDEHDII
+4113 QDVSEHDII
-4122 EYIIT
+4122 TYTIR

-4140 ENPIRIVATVEGGEV
+4140 NDSIRITVLVQGGQVTIVKKEHMSKHGGE
-4155 KILEKWH
+4155 
-4162 QVLLLNGS
+4162 
-4170 APMQRFDE
+4170 FTT
-4178 LEYFDIY
+4178 LEYFDCY
-4185 VDPADKNKLADGEM
+4185 VDPANKNQLDDGEM

-4206 ENPPQIKVELIKA
+4206 ENPPQIEVELIKSS
-4219 TAGRYGQ
+4219 AGRYGQ

-4257 HEPGD
+4257 NEPGD

-4289 INVTA
+4289 INVIA

-4327 SKLAEYCRA
+4327 TLLSGYCRA
-4336 WVDNSSEI
+4336 WADNSGEI

-4366 DGSTLEG
+4366 DGSGLEG

-4392 NETGEIAKHIE
+4392 DKTGEIAKHIE

-4442 GEISLVKNPYG
+4442 GEISLLLNPYG
-4453 GIFGNDIPE
+4453 GKFGNDIPE

-4480 EARIRKFVSINLTHP
+4480 EARIRKFVSINLIHP

-4527 EALTNTRF
+4527 EVLTNTRF
-4535 TVKKNGSEMLL
+4535 TVMKNGSKMLL
-4546 SNAIVNE
+4546 NNAIVNE

-4558 EHDLT
+4558 EHDLS
-4563 DSDDY
+4563 DSADY

-4614 NAFDIYQVNHFG
+4614 NAFEIYQVNHFG

-4882 DCYDDGSQY
+4882 DCYDDKNQY
-4891 KVVMYLKLKLNGTT
+4891 KVVMYLKLNLNGTT

-4914 AYPNA
+4914 AFPNA
-4919 GSTPYI
+4919 GSTPYT
-4925 IVNRNDEN
+4925 IVNRNDKN
-4933 AEIPDEVTDIVHR
+4933 AEVPAEVTELVHK
-4946 YLTVGKTASRGNNP
+4946 YLNVGKTASKGNNP
-4960 DIYEVEVTNTP
+4960 DVFEVEVTNTP
-4971 QIDIDVIKVTNDSDA
+4971 QIDIDIIKVTKDTDTNT
-4986 NEEKTLTGTKFSA
+4986 EKTLAGTKFSA
-4999 EADDGEGLFEDIPAT
+4999 EADGRKALFEDIQVT
-5014 QDKEYTFKNVAKGR
+5014 QDKEYTFKNITSGR
-5028 HEFYITESEGVVN
+5028 HEFYITESQGVAEK
-5041 GGYINVLENR
+5041 GYINVLENR

-5059 DESGVMKIMNN
+5059 DEAGVMKIMNN
-5070 NWEEDEDYFEI
+5070 NWEEDANYFEI
-5081 YEGQYNNRA
+5081 YDGQYNSRY
-5090 GSRLL
+5090 GSKLL

-5112 RQTNGV
+5112 KQANGV

-5129 RNYNIKLNKKV
+5129 RNYKIKLNKKV
-5140 FGEEDINME
+5140 FGEEDINMR

-5156 STVDNKDHQLTT
+5156 STVDNENHQLTT

-5200 VNVLENNYILVRL
+5200 VNVLENNWILVRL

-5224 DTNNEAKGNE
+5224 DTNNEAEGNE
-5234 DKYYVLDAKCT
+5234 NRYYILNDKCT
-5245 EIIDNDK
+5245 EIINNNS

-5266 GDEPELDFFIKDPER
+5266 SDEPELDFFIKDPER
-5281 INLKLVKRDVLTNEK
+5281 YSFRLVKKEVMTKPYSDEIVSQTNL
-5296 MNNVTFTTNVYYQ
+5296 NGVTFTTTVYGPNNQ
-5309 TAGASADPSEADK
+5309 TIELLDADTFNKLDIATVVTKHMTKEEMNEQTHSE
-5322 AELVNAETFEK
+5322 ETDNE
-5333 IDISTIKTDT
+5333 
-5343 VDGVDGVILVQD
+5343 DGMDGVIMIPN

-5387 ITLKIDISV
+5387 ITIKVDISV
-5396 EKNSE
+5396 EKDNS

-5410 QPRIV
+5410 EPTVV
-5415 TGAKYVDDE
+5415 TGAKYVDAE
-5424 ATLTTPTKAQLVRA
+5424 KTLTELRKAQVVKT
-5438 EVLNAPIR
+5438 EVINTPIR
-5446 GHYDLVLSKLDK
+5446 GNFDLVLNKLDK
-5458 YTNRKLDG
+5458 YTNRRLDG

-5480 ELYEDVDDLRIENA
+5480 ELYEDADDLNTENA

-5563 DDAEYIVKSVN
+5563 DDAEYVIKSVN

-5595 VAKNEY
+5595 VAKDEY

-5755 NHKLDF
+5755 NHNLDF

-5790 AEGRTSETVDRDS
+5790 AEGRNQTTVDRDS
-5803 DGGNADVPNGK
+5803 DGGNADVPEGK
-5814 DLQNYKE
+5814 NLQNYKE

-6306 KRETPEY
+6306 KRETPKF

-6389 QDGEEKVFETG
+6389 QDGEEKVIETG

-6573 IKKINEG
+6573 IKKVNEG